1 MCWARYPPRSKSV
14 RNLAGTITLPL
25 VSSECSYLPTKPAT
39 GLISHDAPRT
49 CVLERPSTPFRA
61 TLRHSTSL
69 VNHLTPD
76 IPPRSPHRDAR
87 TAHPWA
93 RGEVRPR
100 QRGRQQG

>member
-61 TLRHSTSL
+61 TLRHQTSL
-69 VNHLTPD
+69 VTHLTPF
-76 IPPRSPHRDAR
+76 IP
-87 TAHPWA
+87 
-93 RGEVRPR
+93 
-100 QRGRQQG
+100 RGRPTGALGPRFGEPAPKYRHEK